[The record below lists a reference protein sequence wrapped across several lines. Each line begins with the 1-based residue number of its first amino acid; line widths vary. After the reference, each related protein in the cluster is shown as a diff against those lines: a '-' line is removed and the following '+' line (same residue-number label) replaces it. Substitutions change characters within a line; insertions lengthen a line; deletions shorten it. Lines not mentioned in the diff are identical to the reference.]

1 MRTRTVVGESLESHY
16 LNTTLQNL
24 PIPTGLR
31 WGTRSTNFDER
42 RFYIPRTQRQ
52 TYFAHGID
60 IKDLQME
67 EFGSL
72 ISKIFSWL
80 GDYEPQEATITP
92 WEEFGKLYAGA
103 VSAWLSLK
111 GQIVPVF
118 VYTANTTLSIETLR
132 YCHHEGIL
140 SYLFDV
146 LNIIQETFIESH
158 GMSCHIEVDPE
169 TGETW
174 LTVEIKISGE
184 SDKVLASYDNY
195 TKTMISSIPW
205 PERSYF
211 RLSLDIL

>member
-1 MRTRTVVGESLESHY
+1 MRARTVVAEPLQSHY

-31 WGTRSTNFDER
+31 RGTESTNFDER
-42 RFYIPRTQRQ
+42 RFYISSTQRQ
-52 TYFAHGID
+52 TYFSQGID

-92 WEEFGKLYAGA
+92 WEEFGKLYAG
-103 VSAWLSLK
+103 SISTWLSLK
-111 GQIVPVF
+111 EQAVPVI
-118 VYTANTTLSIETLR
+118 VYTANTALSIETLS
-132 YCHHEGIL
+132 YCHQERIL

-158 GMSCHIEVDPE
+158 GMSCHIEDDPE

-174 LTVEIKISGE
+174 LTVEIKISSE
-184 SDKVLASYDNY
+184 SDKVLAAYDNY